1 MTRPFSRIPAP
12 LLAALGGALGVW
24 AVIVVVA
31 GSSCSNQLT
40 VEEADAAVTASC
52 VLLSRAM
59 TREHPERL
67 DAVLAQ
73 VCLPGKTRD
82 FISRVI
88 AKDPEARPSEFLDLD
103 FDTPPAPA
111 PAPEITDAGVMSH
124 RGRGAP

>member
-24 AVIVVVA
+24 AVIVVVT
-31 GSSCSNQLT
+31 GVSCSNQLT

-59 TREHPERL
+59 TRQRPERL

-73 VCLPGKTRD
+73 VCQPGRTRE
-82 FISRVI
+82 FIGRVI
-88 AKDPEARPSEFLDLD
+88 AHDPEISPRDFLDLG
-103 FDTPPAPA
+103 FDVPPESP
-111 PAPEITDAGVMSH
+111 PSSLPTDAGIPRT
-124 RGRGAP
+124 RGTP